1 MDTCKYQTALRAQVP
16 RVKCSECGVKTARV
30 PWAGPSSRYTYEES
44 VIGWIKEASLLAISR
59 QMGLGWKA
67 LAGIVQRGLARKKEQ
82 VVANICVDEVAYKKG
97 HKDFT
102 VVSDADTA
110 TVSALGVIKRC

>member
-1 MDTCKYQTALRAQVP
+1 M
-16 RVKCSECGVKTARV
+16 G
-30 PWAGPSSRYTYEES
+30 GPEFSVYFEES
-44 VIGWIKEASLLAISR
+44 VTGWIKEASILAISR

-67 LAGIVQRGLARKKEQ
+67 IAGIVHRGLARKKEQ
-82 VVANICVDEVAYKKG
+82 VIANICVDEVAYKKG
-97 HKDFT
+97 HKYFT